1 MLFSSSR
8 NAELCMGCHIIP
20 CYSNLRNLYDNTK
33 AEIQEANK
41 IFLEYFSLIDS
52 VSNQY

>member
-20 CYSNLRNLYDNTK
+20 CYFNLRNLYDNTK

>member
-20 CYSNLRNLYDNTK
+20 CYFNLRNLYNTK

-52 VSNQY
+52 VSNQH